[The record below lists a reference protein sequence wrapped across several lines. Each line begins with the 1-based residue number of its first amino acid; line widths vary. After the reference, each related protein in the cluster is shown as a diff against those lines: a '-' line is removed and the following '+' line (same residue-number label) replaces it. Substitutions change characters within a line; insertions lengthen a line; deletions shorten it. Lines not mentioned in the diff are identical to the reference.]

1 MFQLKPIMDGW
12 IFQDL
17 KHNAQALAC
26 NLWKENFSLFELDEV
41 MRQKDDLAFAQL
53 LNRLRHNQMTNE
65 DVDVIEKSNIAE
77 NSPNYPHNAPHLF
90 TMNIKVD
97 EYNSKLI
104 EQRPGEKV
112 IVKAVD
118 SVLHDHTKLVKDKLL
133 RSLQSQDDVSK
144 TANLMTRLTLAI
156 GIIYVITVNI
166 DVTDGLTNGS
176 SCTVFFVENKL
187 PGVSRPSIVLVKF
200 LDSAVGRIARQKYKH
215 LFHEHI
221 NDDWTPIFD
230 CQRSFVLNSTT
241 YQRIQFP
248 LRPAAGKTIHKA
260 QGCTV
265 DEIVVDLSQSSVR
278 KTPHIHYVALSR
290 VRSVDKLHILNF
302 NEKALAVDEKVV
314 QEMERMR
321 KEALLRLCYLPLYKT
336 DRNQLKIMFN
346 NVRSLQKHF
355 NEIKHEPNIVASD
368 VIGFFRNKVNHQR

>member
-1 MFQLKPIMDGW
+1 M
-12 IFQDL
+12 
-17 KHNAQALAC
+17 
-26 NLWKENFSLFELDEV
+26 
-41 MRQKDDLAFAQL
+41 
-53 LNRLRHNQMTNE
+53 
-65 DVDVIEKSNIAE
+65 
-77 NSPNYPHNAPHLF
+77 
-90 TMNIKVD
+90 
-97 EYNSKLI
+97 
-104 EQRPGEKV
+104 
-112 IVKAVD
+112 
-118 SVLHDHTKLVKDKLL
+118 
-133 RSLQSQDDVSK
+133 
-144 TANLMTRLTLAI
+144 
-156 GIIYVITVNI
+156 
-166 DVTDGLTNGS
+166 
-176 SCTVFFVENKL
+176 
-187 PGVSRPSIVLVKF
+187 KF

-215 LFHEHI
+215 LFHEHK

-265 DEIVVDLSQSSVR
+265 DKIVVDLSQSSVR

-336 DRNQLKIMFN
+336 DKNQLKIMFN
-346 NVRSLQKHF
+346 NVRSLHKHF